1 MEKYTVGQIAKALGV
16 SAQTL
21 RHYESL
27 GLITSLRNDGNQYR
41 MYSMSDTRVLF
52 MISIYRSMGFSLPKI
67 KEMLQEMTSS
77 EVKKSFDE
85 RIEEVNAEIQKL
97 IRKKE
102 ELEEY
107 KRSIQRAEERA
118 NQFWIEDAD
127 QTMLAVMKD
136 GSGKSLENKKENRLV
151 EYQKLAPHVRQGFII
166 SKEIWNQESVFDFQY
181 GVFVSR
187 KYAEECLSK
196 EELDRHLITVGGPVA
211 KMMIKTD
218 GESLSRKTFEPFFEW
233 IEKQGLKINS
243 DLYGV
248 VRYHA
253 YYEHEVTCFEFLVSV
268 V

>member
-1 MEKYTVGQIAKALGV
+1 
-16 SAQTL
+16 
-21 RHYESL
+21 
-27 GLITSLRNDGNQYR
+27 